1 MPQLKVLLGDK
12 VLVTTPIE
20 CGQQR
25 NVSFSINMK
34 DLSQEINPMLNSY
47 YYYIDRD
54 GIIKNGKYIQYDSD
68 ASPHY
73 VIDKENG
80 QDFVNRHFLADKLY
94 VKKSMGGKRKSRKS
108 RRSRRTN
115 KRKRS
120 TRRRK

>member
-20 CGQQR
+20 CGQPR

-34 DLSQEINPMLNSY
+34 DLLEERNPREGTY

-54 GIIKNGKYIQYDSD
+54 GIIKNGKYIQYDSE

-94 VKKSMGGKRKSRKS
+94 VKKNIGGKRRTRRTRKSRKS
-108 RRSRRTN
+108 
-115 KRKRS
+115 KKRS
-120 TRRRK
+120 TKRRK